1 MSKQKNFEFGNCS
14 DKGRVRRENED
25 YMGYFETLN
34 GDVFLVCDGM
44 GGHAGGAFAAQLAV
58 SSVREFLER
67 KYYDDPA
74 DAIKDALEYAN
85 RVIYDKAQNTP
96 EYNGMG
102 TTAVMLIVQGA
113 KVWWGHVGDSR
124 MYLQSFDGL
133 RRLTNDH
140 SFVQRLIDE
149 GSITEEEALT
159 HPRRNELMAALGVHA
174 DVAVEVYEHAYTTIQ
189 NDIIL
194 MCSDGLTNAVS
205 EAEIEHILGV
215 AKASSQQKAVKLVE
229 IANTNGGPD
238 NITVQVVTFTN
249 TPIVVGATTNTVV
262 TPLAPDIKKKTNP
275 EIDNKKTKPIAE
287 QVEQKPVVKEPKEEG
302 RQSGFV
308 KLIKSKNFQF
318 WASAIL
324 FLIVMGSFALQLAD
338 IDFTDYNGEAVA
350 DTAKKAPVKIDS
362 TATAVPKDTAKP
374 AAVVAPPADV
384 PPATVVETGGDSTL
398 MYVVKKGESLTGLA
412 DRFGT
417 TKAGLLSGNGLSS
430 DAQLKEGQKIKVKVI
445 GIYTVKSGDLLFN
458 IAKKYNTN
466 QDRIIKANPSLKGP
480 ADIKIGQ
487 KLYIL

>member
-1 MSKQKNFEFGNCS
+1 
-14 DKGRVRRENED
+14 
-25 YMGYFETLN
+25 
-34 GDVFLVCDGM
+34 
-44 GGHAGGAFAAQLAV
+44 
-58 SSVREFLER
+58 
-67 KYYDDPA
+67 
-74 DAIKDALEYAN
+74 
-85 RVIYDKAQNTP
+85 
-96 EYNGMG
+96 
-102 TTAVMLIVQGA
+102 
-113 KVWWGHVGDSR
+113 
-124 MYLQSFDGL
+124 L

-149 GSITEEEALT
+149 GAISEEEALT
-159 HPRRNELMAALGVHA
+159 HPRRNELLAALGVHA
-174 DVAVEVYEHAYTTIQ
+174 DVAVDVYEHAYTTIQ
-189 NDIIL
+189 NDMIL

-205 EAEIEHILGV
+205 EPEIEKILG

-229 IANTNGGPD
+229 IANNNGGPD

-249 TPIVVGATTNTVV
+249 APIQVENATKNTVV
-262 TPLAPDIKKKTNP
+262 TPPPPDIKKKTNP
-275 EIDNKKTKPIAE
+275 EQDNKKTKPIAE
-287 QVEQKPVVKEPKEEG
+287 QVEQKPDKKHEDHK
-302 RQSGFV
+302 QSGFM

-338 IDFTDYNGEAVA
+338 IDFTDYNGEAAVA
-350 DTAKKAPVKIDS
+350 DTTKKAPVKIDT
-362 TATAVPKDTAKP
+362 TATPKDTAKP
-374 AAVVAPPADV
+374 AAAVVAPPADV
-384 PPATVVETGGDSTL
+384 PAPVDAATGGDSTL
-398 MYVVKKGESLTGLA
+398 IYTVKKGESLTGLA

-417 TKAGLLSGNGLSS
+417 TKASLLSGNGLGS
-430 DAQLKEGQKIKVKVI
+430 DAQLKEGQKIKVKVK

>member
-58 SSVREFLER
+58 TSVREFLER
-67 KYYDDPA
+67 KYFDDPA
-74 DAIKDALEYAN
+74 DAIKEALEYAN
-85 RVIYDKAQNTP
+85 KAIYDKAQVTP
-96 EYNGMG
+96 EFSGMG
-102 TTAVMLIVQGA
+102 TTAVMLIVQAA

-124 MYLQSFDGL
+124 IYLQSFDGL

-159 HPRRNELMAALGVHA
+159 HPRRNELLAALGVNA
-174 DVAVEVYEHAYTTIQ
+174 EVAVEVYNHAYTTIL

-205 EAEIEHILGV
+205 EPEIENILG
-215 AKASSQQKAVKLVE
+215 AKASSQQKAVQLVDV
-229 IANTNGGPD
+229 ANTNGGPD

-249 TPIVVGATTNTVV
+249 APIQVGTTTNTVV
-262 TPLAPDIKKKTNP
+262 TPPAPDIKKKTNP
-275 EIDNKKTKPIAE
+275 DIDLKKTKPMAE
-287 QVEQKPVVKEPKEEG
+287 QVEQRPQPKEEG
-302 RQSGFV
+302 KQSGFV

-338 IDFTDYNGEAVA
+338 IDFTDYNGKAMA
-350 DTAKKAPVKIDS
+350 DTTKKVPVKIDS
-362 TATAVPKDTAKP
+362 SATTPKDTAKP
-374 AAVVAPPADV
+374 AAAVVAPPADI
-384 PPATVVETGGDSTL
+384 PEPTVVETGGDSTL
-398 MYVVKKGESLTGLA
+398 MYTVKKGESLTGLA

-417 TKAGLLSGNGLSS
+417 TKAAMLSGNSLSS
-430 DAQLKEGQKIKVKVI
+430 DAQLKEGQKIKVKVK

>member
-58 SSVREFLER
+58 TSVREFLER
-67 KYYDDPA
+67 KYFDDPA
-74 DAIKDALEYAN
+74 DAIKEALEYAN
-85 RVIYDKAQNTP
+85 KAIYDKAQGTP
-96 EYNGMG
+96 EFTGMG
-102 TTAVMLIVQGA
+102 TTAVMLIVQAA

-149 GSITEEEALT
+149 GAISEEEALT
-159 HPRRNELMAALGVHA
+159 HPRRNELLAALGVHA
-174 DVAVEVYEHAYTTIQ
+174 DVVVDVYEHAYTTIQ

-205 EAEIEHILGV
+205 EPEIESILG
-215 AKASSQQKAVKLVE
+215 AKATSQQKAVKLVE
-229 IANTNGGPD
+229 MANNNGGPD

-249 TPIVVGATTNTVV
+249 APIQVENATKNTVV
-262 TPLAPDIKKKTNP
+262 TPPAPDIKKKTNP
-275 EIDNKKTKPIAE
+275 EIDLKKTKPIAE
-287 QVEQKPVVKEPKEEG
+287 QVEQKPAKKHEDHK
-302 RQSGFV
+302 QSGFM

-324 FLIVMGSFALQLAD
+324 FIIVMGSFALQLAD
-338 IDFTDYNGEAVA
+338 IDFSDYNGEAVA
-350 DTAKKAPVKIDS
+350 DTSKKAPVKID
-362 TATAVPKDTAKP
+362 TAAAPQQDTAKKP
-374 AAVVAPPADV
+374 EVAVVAPPAQV
-384 PPATVVETGGDSTL
+384 AEPTVVEAGSGDSTL
-398 MYVVKKGESLTGLA
+398 VYTVKKGESVTGLA

-417 TKAGLLSGNGLSS
+417 TKAGLLSGNGLGS
-430 DAQLKEGQKIKVKVI
+430 DAQLKEGQKIKVKVK

-458 IAKKYNTN
+458 IAKKYNTS
-466 QDRIIKANPSLKGP
+466 QDKIIKANPSLKGP
-480 ADIKIGQ
+480 ADIKVGQ

>member
-58 SSVREFLER
+58 TSVREFLER
-67 KYYDDPA
+67 KYFDDPA
-74 DAIKDALEYAN
+74 DAIKEALEYAN
-85 RVIYDKAQNTP
+85 KAIYDKAQNTP
-96 EYNGMG
+96 EFSGMG
-102 TTAVMLIVQGA
+102 TTAVMLIVQAA

-149 GSITEEEALT
+149 GAITEEEALT
-159 HPRRNELMAALGVHA
+159 HPRRNELLAALGVHA
-174 DVAVEVYEHAYTTIQ
+174 DVAVDVYEHVYTTIQ
-189 NDIIL
+189 NDMIL

-205 EAEIEHILGV
+205 EPEIEKILS

-229 IANTNGGPD
+229 IANNNGGPD

-249 TPIVVGATTNTVV
+249 APIQVENATKNTVV
-262 TPLAPDIKKKTNP
+262 TPPPPDIKKKTNP
-275 EIDNKKTKPIAE
+275 EIDLKKTKPIAE
-287 QVEQKPVVKEPKEEG
+287 QVEQKPDKKHEDHK
-302 RQSGFV
+302 QSGFM

-338 IDFTDYNGEAVA
+338 IDFTDYNGEAAVA
-350 DTAKKAPVKIDS
+350 DTTKKAPVKIDT
-362 TATAVPKDTAKP
+362 TATPKDTAKP
-374 AAVVAPPADV
+374 AAAVVAPPADV
-384 PPATVVETGGDSTL
+384 PAPVDAATGGDSTL
-398 MYVVKKGESLTGLA
+398 IYTVKKGESLTGLA

-417 TKAGLLSGNGLSS
+417 TKASLLSGNGLGS
-430 DAQLKEGQKIKVKVI
+430 DAQLKEGQKIKVKVK

>member
-58 SSVREFLER
+58 TSVREFLER
-67 KYYDDPA
+67 KYFDDPA
-74 DAIKDALEYAN
+74 DAIKEALEYAN
-85 RVIYDKAQNTP
+85 KAIYDKAQNTP
-96 EYNGMG
+96 EFSGMG
-102 TTAVMLIVQGA
+102 TTAVMLIVQAA

-159 HPRRNELMAALGVHA
+159 HPRRNELLAALGVHA
-174 DVAVEVYEHAYTTIQ
+174 DVAVDVYEHAYTTIQ

-194 MCSDGLTNAVS
+194 MCSDGLTNAAS
-205 EAEIEHILGV
+205 EAEIENILG

-229 IANTNGGPD
+229 VANNNGGPD

-249 TPIVVGATTNTVV
+249 TPIQVANATTNTVV
-262 TPLAPDIKKKTNP
+262 TPPAPDIKKKTNP

-287 QVEQKPVVKEPKEEG
+287 QVEQKPEPKED
-302 RQSGFV
+302 RKQSGFM
-308 KLIKSKNFQF
+308 KLVKSKNFQF

-338 IDFTDYNGEAVA
+338 IDFSDYNGEAVA
-350 DTAKKAPVKIDS
+350 DTTKKPVKVD
-362 TATAVPKDTAKP
+362 TLAAPQDTAKKP
-374 AAVVAPPADV
+374 EVAVVPPPAQV
-384 PPATVVETGGDSTL
+384 AEPVVVESGGGDSTL
-398 MYVVKKGESLTGLA
+398 VYTVKKGESVTGLA
-412 DRFGT
+412 DRFGV
-417 TKAGLLSGNGLSS
+417 TKAGLLSGNGLGA
-430 DAQLKEGQKIKVKVI
+430 DAQLKEGQKIKVKVR

-466 QDRIIKANPSLKGP
+466 QDKIIKANPTLKGP
-480 ADIKIGQ
+480 ADIKVGQ